1 MSRVAHDAIT
11 NEFLSNDVVR
21 LENIDHGNYKFFNQ
35 TTIDN
40 IVSLTADNSKAIKN
54 QTGAYT
60 NIAYQI
66 KMNIAYN
73 LHDMMQLAFYG
84 WSVDKVTS
92 HTVTLTSYKAV
103 KLQALSKQIAN
114 IKVNNVTVNRI
125 DIDDNSILSKFNG
138 LNKDIIK
145 ECQRLDRG
153 FIARVVTDRQ
163 DNITKHTFAK

>member
-1 MSRVAHDAIT
+1 
-11 NEFLSNDVVR
+11 
-21 LENIDHGNYKFFNQ
+21 
-35 TTIDN
+35 
-40 IVSLTADNSKAIKN
+40 
-54 QTGAYT
+54 
-60 NIAYQI
+60 
-66 KMNIAYN
+66 MNITYN

>member
-1 MSRVAHDAIT
+1 MSRIAHDAIT

-21 LENIDHGNYKFFNQ
+21 LENIDHGNHKFFNQ
-35 TTIDN
+35 STIDN
-40 IVSLTADNSKAIKN
+40 IVPLTADNSKAIKN
-54 QTGAYT
+54 QTGTYT

-84 WSVDKVTS
+84 WSVDKVTN

-114 IKVNNVTVNRI
+114 IKVNSITVNRI

-153 FIARVVTDRQ
+153 FKIRMVTNRQ
-163 DNITKHTFAK
+163 DNITTHVWAK